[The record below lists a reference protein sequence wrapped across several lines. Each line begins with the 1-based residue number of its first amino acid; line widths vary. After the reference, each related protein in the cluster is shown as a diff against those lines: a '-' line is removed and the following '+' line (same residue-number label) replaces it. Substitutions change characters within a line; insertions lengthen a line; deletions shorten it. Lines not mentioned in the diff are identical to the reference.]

1 MKNLLNEQSDHP
13 ASDGFFY
20 QVPERVESWL
30 LVTTEFP
37 SVNIVTSFTNIK
49 QT

>member
-20 QVPERVESWL
+20 QVPERLGILSL
-30 LVTTEFP
+30 
-37 SVNIVTSFTNIK
+37 
-49 QT
+49 